1 MPPFFTSLPE
11 TVWAEVNRRLRV
23 EPALWQLANTGN
35 LLATFVKLGDD
46 LTLWRPGQLG
56 LLALAVFVPQSAPNP
71 LTWLDEAGRERLALA
86 YTKLTAPDK
95 IGTKELREIKELPE
109 LVDATIAAVALS
121 RQLDA
126 TGGFTGVAAEA
137 LAAPER
143 WGLPLV
149 CLYSLLDDPEPLVA
163 ALLGGGHGEL
173 VARLWIAN
181 ESPTDLAGMAADVP
195 PALRLPLARHLS
207 AAGFTAAA
215 RVVAGPAKT
224 AKLVGV
230 GNFHELAD
238 SVESIMLTQAG
249 GEDSARTAL
258 GQAVETAQTLTAD
271 LALQF
276 GALSMAEGDPVSAL
290 AAFQEVKALR
300 PHDRAVRPLIA
311 EAKLACGQTR
321 AALVELESMPA
332 AVDTPR
338 AHLAAARVHRALGN
352 TEQALLSATAAVWAA
367 CAECGRGGR
376 SPTASSAET
385 LLFTAELFLEWG
397 QHEMAAQ
404 ALHELLAISPADY
417 RAYLL
422 RARQALAGND
432 VQAALDAGW
441 QAVGLAPG
449 IAATRQVLAE
459 ALSKAGDFVASLAHW
474 QRAVTIDPRPATQ
487 AKLAEA
493 ALAAGQAELALEV
506 AHVLLGNPGATD
518 VNQTGLPHI
527 IAGRALSALGQPDQA
542 FEHFNQATALAPH
555 SAVSWRAVAAHH
567 REQGDAQGALAALEA
582 GRHAVGKTTPEAAEL
597 YADLGELLLALNQ
610 PAEAVAAF
618 EKAAKILPERW
629 QWQERL
635 GELYR
640 AQKQFPAA
648 IEALRRAAIGAASDS
663 RLWHLLGQTL
673 EAAGQTAEALAAYQH
688 AHASHLNGTFVEL
701 FRDLGRLAYRLG
713 QLPVARSALEAVL
726 KNREANTSRDD
737 LESLTLLGAIY
748 EQAGDFV
755 AAREIY
761 KRAIALD
768 STRSDL
774 GIRLGVCC
782 LELGQ
787 PEAAI
792 ALLKDAAERDLD
804 DLGLQKMMG
813 QAYAAAQLWDEAGL
827 AYQQAI
833 RLAPGDH
840 SLFEAL
846 AKTERMA
853 GHIGEA
859 VNALRQAIA
868 LAPEHA
874 GYLQSLA
881 DLLAAT
887 GTPSHLAEARE
898 LYRQARRLAPES
910 FSIALGLGHSHL
922 MLNEVREAADMF
934 EKATALD
941 PRRAEAQQALGEI
954 NLRLEQYETAHT
966 AFARAAE
973 LEPGNPIHL
982 RQAGECLWQSGER
995 AAAVATW
1002 RKLLATHP
1010 NETTTLARL
1019 GAALTQQGRYTEA
1032 LDALEQAAT
1041 SHPANAALALEAA
1054 RAAICLSEFSRAL
1067 NHLERAAKA
1076 TPNDPEVWQ
1085 LIGQVCVARGAPQK
1099 ALAAYQRAVQLAPND
1114 GRPLAA
1120 LAQLQAESG
1129 NLPEALL
1136 AAETALN
1143 VSLNDL
1149 NVLAAVSEVFATH
1162 GAGRLSDAVALS
1174 RKVAEGRSSDP
1185 GAQLALARILTLA
1198 AEANPPGFAEHPKGI
1213 ITQTLE
1219 RAAALGADTA
1229 AIREWAGR
1237 AAAVGGNPGE
1247 AIPLLESAAP
1257 SRPSSDLFRVLAGC
1271 YRQTGRPALAR
1282 QAIHSALERAPTS
1295 LANLIE
1301 LGQVCLAQGD
1311 RNGARAAFERA
1322 VGLDSRQA
1330 KSHQL
1335 LAETLLG
1342 LGERIEAMAEYS
1354 QALALDPA
1362 QAAWHHRLA
1371 VLYESRRDTA
1381 SALAHYQRAATLAVD
1396 ASRALPAGEAADYL
1410 AALARAYARDADFEA
1425 ARKQFEAALAL
1436 RDDVPA
1442 WWAQCGEINFTLRR
1456 FARAFD
1462 CYQRACELQP
1472 DDTASLI
1479 GAARAALALGREGE
1493 AEEKAISVLRFDPD
1507 NTLALIAMGEI
1518 FARREDLANAI
1529 FAYTRAADRAADSQL
1544 ALQALA
1550 AKAQLLITNH
1560 QLPEAIA
1567 ALKHLH
1573 ALDPDDDEGLGLLG
1587 DVLAENGDSHE
1598 ALQVYQEAARIAPRK
1613 ATHHL
1618 RLGRLCR
1625 AQGQLDAALGH
1636 LQQARELE
1644 ADNTNI
1650 LREVGLVFEAR
1661 RQFDRAYQIYES
1673 LIQLEPDL
1681 AENFFRGGIAL
1692 KALRDYA
1699 QAAHLF
1705 QRAAELDPGN
1715 IEAERQRLAVS
1726 ALGILSNN

>member
-1 MPPFFTSLPE
+1 MLPFFTSLPE
-11 TVWAEVNRRLRV
+11 SVWAEVNRRLRV

-56 LLALAVFVPQSAPNP
+56 LIALAVLVPQSAPNP
-71 LTWLDEAGRERLALA
+71 LTWLNEAGRERLALA
-86 YTKLTAPDK
+86 YTKLTSPDR
-95 IGTKELREIKELPE
+95 IGTKELREMKELPE
-109 LVDATIAAVALS
+109 LVDATMAAVALN
-121 RQLDA
+121 RQLEA
-126 TGGFTGVAAEA
+126 TGGFTAVAAEA
-137 LAAPER
+137 LAAPDR

-149 CLYSLLDDPEPLVA
+149 CLYSLLDDPAPLVT
-163 ALLGGGHGEL
+163 ALLTPQTPSVFAGL
-173 VARLWIAN
+173 ATRIWIAN
-181 ESPTDLAGMAADVP
+181 ESPADLAVTVTRAGLP
-195 PALRLPLARHLS
+195 PTLRLPLARQLS
-207 AAGFTAAA
+207 AAGFASAA
-215 RVVAGPAKT
+215 RAVAGPAKAT
-224 AKLVGV
+224 KLVGA
-230 GNFHELAD
+230 GPARDFRQLAD
-238 SVESIMLTQAG
+238 SVESIMLAQTA
-249 GEDSARTAL
+249 GEDSARAAI

-311 EAKLACGQTR
+311 EAKLACGQTH
-321 AALVELESMPA
+321 AALVELESLPA
-332 AVDTPR
+332 AVDTPQ

-367 CAECGRGGR
+367 CADR
-376 SPTASSAET
+376 SASSAEA
-385 LLFTAELFLEWG
+385 LLFAADLFLEWG
-397 QHEMAAQ
+397 QNEMAAQ

-422 RARQALAGND
+422 RARQALASND
-432 VQAALDAGW
+432 VQAALDAAW
-441 QAVGLAPG
+441 QAVGLLPDS
-449 IAATRQVLAE
+449 AASRQALAE
-459 ALSKAGDFVASLAHW
+459 ALYKAGDFAASLVHW
-474 QRAVTIDPRPATQ
+474 QRAVAIDPRPATQ
-487 AKLAEA
+487 AKLAET
-493 ALAAGQAELALEV
+493 ALAAGQAELAFEV
-506 AHVLLGNPGATD
+506 AHALLGNPDATD

-527 IAGRALSALGQPDQA
+527 IAGRALSALGQLDQA

-567 REQGDAQGALAALEA
+567 RERGDAQRALAALEA

-597 YADLGELLLALNQ
+597 YADLGELQLALNQ
-610 PAEAVAAF
+610 PAEAIAAF

-629 QWQERL
+629 QWQGRL

-663 RLWHLLGQTL
+663 RLWHVLGQTL
-673 EAAGQTAEALAAYQH
+673 EAAGQAADALAAYQH
-688 AHASHLNGTFVEL
+688 AHASHVGGSFVEL
-701 FRDLGRLAYRLG
+701 LRDLGRLAYQLG
-713 QLPVARSALEAVL
+713 QMPVARSALEAVV
-726 KNREANTSRDD
+726 KNRELHASRDD

-755 AAREIY
+755 AAREVY

-833 RLAPGDH
+833 HLAPGDH
-840 SLFEAL
+840 SLFESL
-846 AKTERMA
+846 AKAERMA
-853 GHIGEA
+853 GHA
-859 VNALRQAIA
+859 VQAINALRQAIA
-868 LAPEHA
+868 LAPECA
-874 GYLQSLA
+874 DYLQSLA
-881 DLLAAT
+881 DLLASA
-887 GTPSHLAEARE
+887 GTPSNLAEARE
-898 LYRQARRLAPES
+898 LYRQAHQLAPAS
-910 FSIALGLGHSHL
+910 FSIAMGLGHSHL
-922 MLNEVREAADMF
+922 MLNEVREAADIF

-954 NLRLEQYETAHT
+954 NLRLEQYEAAYI
-966 AFARAAE
+966 AFLRAAE

-995 AAAVATW
+995 AAAIATW
-1002 RKLLATHP
+1002 QKSLATHSG
-1010 NETTTLARL
+1010 ETATLARL

-1032 LDALEQAAT
+1032 LDALEQAAAA
-1041 SHPANAALALEAA
+1041 HPANAALALETA
-1054 RAAICLSEFSRAL
+1054 RAAISLGEFNRAL
-1067 NHLERAAKA
+1067 NHLEHAAKA

-1085 LIGQVCVARGAPQK
+1085 LIGQVCVARGASQK

-1120 LAQLQAESG
+1120 LAQLLAESG
-1129 NLPEALL
+1129 NMPEALL
-1136 AAETALN
+1136 TAETALN
-1143 VSLNDL
+1143 VSPNNL
-1149 NVLAAVSEVFATH
+1149 NVLAAVSEVFAMRGT
-1162 GAGRLSDAVALS
+1162 GRLSDAVTLS
-1174 RKVAEGRSSDP
+1174 RKVAEGRPNDP
-1185 GAQLALARILTLA
+1185 AAQLALARALTLS
-1198 AEANPPGFAEHPKGI
+1198 AEADSSGTANPKGLI
-1213 ITQTLE
+1213 SQTLE

-1257 SRPSSDLFRVLAGC
+1257 SRPASDLFRILAGC

-1301 LGQVCLAQGD
+1301 LGQVCLAQED
-1311 RNGARAAFERA
+1311 KNGARAAFERA
-1322 VGLDSRQA
+1322 VALDARQA

-1335 LAETLLG
+1335 LAEALLG

-1371 VLYESRRDTA
+1371 VLYESRRDPA
-1381 SALAHYQRAATLAVD
+1381 SALAHYQRAAALAVEQV
-1396 ASRALPAGEAADYL
+1396 LPAGEAADYL
-1410 AALARAYARDADFEA
+1410 AALARAYARDADFES
-1425 ARKQFEAALAL
+1425 ARKEFEAALAL

-1442 WWAQCGEINFTLRR
+1442 WWAQCGEINFTLQR

-1462 CYQRACELQP
+1462 CYHRACELQP
-1472 DDTASLI
+1472 GDTISLI
-1479 GAARAALALGREGE
+1479 GAARAALALGRESE
-1493 AEEKAISVLRFDPD
+1493 AEEKAISVLRFEPD

-1518 FARREDLANAI
+1518 FARREDFANAV
-1529 FAYTRAADRAADSQL
+1529 FAYSRAADRALDSQL
-1544 ALQALA
+1544 ALQALT
-1550 AKAQLLITNH
+1550 AKAKLLITNN
-1560 QLPEAIA
+1560 QLQEAVTT
-1567 ALKHLH
+1567 LKHIHTLG
-1573 ALDPDDDEGLGLLG
+1573 PDDDEALGLLG
-1587 DVLAENGDSHE
+1587 DVLAETGDPHQ
-1598 ALQVYQEAARIAPRK
+1598 ALQVYQQAAHIAPRK
-1613 ATHHL
+1613 ATHYL

-1625 AQGQLDAALGH
+1625 ALGQLDAALGH
-1636 LQQARELE
+1636 LQQAREFE

-1661 RQFDRAYQIYES
+1661 RQFDRAYQIYEN

-1681 AENFFRGGIAL
+1681 AENFFRGGVAL